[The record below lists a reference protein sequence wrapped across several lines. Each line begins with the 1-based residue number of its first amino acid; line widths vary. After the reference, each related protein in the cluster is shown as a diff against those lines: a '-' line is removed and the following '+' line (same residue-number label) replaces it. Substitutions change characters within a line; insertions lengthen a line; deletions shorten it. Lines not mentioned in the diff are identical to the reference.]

1 MSIPNPVNATQRRF
15 NAACARGGGQR
26 GGPARTRV
34 QELLAESGRALT
46 AIGHQQITEHL
57 RSYADRNP
65 WHVCFAVGL
74 CWGRLARLDL
84 EFTGAAVRLIEH
96 WNDPDL
102 RLARR
107 FHYERGA
114 APIEQSLM
122 GAHVLFG
129 RVNLPQSLPD
139 SLDRYRRAQD
149 RWLEPIIGPERPRFI
164 GSWNA
169 TAMFM
174 IALFSDSVL
183 AAQLNTRVVMLPPG
197 GPIFNALSIL
207 YRTHLLSRLPSG
219 SELDDEAFEPGAI
232 YKNNALF
239 EEIHRGYSGWNLLDV
254 HSGLYMLGTRSADS
268 DRWF

>member
-1 MSIPNPVNATQRRF
+1 MPIPNPVNDTQRGF
-15 NAACARGGGQR
+15 NELCIRGGGQR

-34 QELLAESGRALT
+34 QTLLADSGRQLT
-46 AIGHQQITEHL
+46 GIGRGEISEHL
-57 RSYADRNP
+57 SHYASDNP

-84 EFTGAAVRLIEH
+84 EFTRAAVRLINE
-96 WNDPDL
+96 WNDADL

-107 FHYERGA
+107 FHYERGPD
-114 APIEQSLM
+114 PIEQSLM

-129 RVNLPQSLPD
+129 KVVLPARLPE

-149 RWLEPIIGPERPRFI
+149 RWLGPILSRERPRFI

-174 IALFSDSVL
+174 IALFSNPAL
-183 AAQLNTRVVMLPPG
+183 ADQLTTPVVMLPPG

-207 YRTHLLSRLPSG
+207 HREHVLSRPPSG

-232 YKNNALF
+232 YENNALF
-239 EEIHRGYSGWNLLDV
+239 EEIHRGYAAWNLLDV
-254 HSGLYMLGTRSADS
+254 HSGLYMLGTRLAESNS
-268 DRWF
+268 WF